1 MDEYTSKNCGIVE
14 HFDPFSIQVNAVVN
28 LPKIILHD
36 IFNFVWFS
44 QNTESNET
52 FLSYSLYHVR
62 TDLQKTSCLTEIPKV
77 RMTTY

>member
-1 MDEYTSKNCGIVE
+1 MDEYTSKSCGIVE

-52 FLSYSLYHVR
+52 FLSYSL
-62 TDLQKTSCLTEIPKV
+62 
-77 RMTTY
+77 